1 MGSPW
6 LKPAEIMLR
15 MSGGDVTKL
24 TVRSLWNVYLIASY
38 MYYVRDVSL
47 MDDSK
52 FDQICV
58 LLKEYS
64 LFKVNAHGAWHLQL
78 WDDDALRAGTGFH
91 ITRDNVPHSIECI
104 GDTIINIINGE
115 AV

>member
-1 MGSPW
+1 
-6 LKPAEIMLR
+6 
-15 MSGGDVTKL
+15 
-24 TVRSLWNVYLIASY
+24 

-58 LLKEYS
+58 LLSEMS
-64 LFKVNAHGAWHLQL
+64 VFKLNSYGAWHLQL
-78 WDDDALRAGTGFH
+78 WDDDALKAGTGFH

-104 GDTIINIINGE
+104 GDTIINMME
-115 AV
+115 ED